1 MNKTNKILCPFDTGS
16 IIYKTNIYI
25 KLDEWQDVEE
35 GGQGGGGFDTFIYN
49 TALVN
54 HSLQMKYRKTLITSL
69 PQSKFKTSRTPS
81 NLPLS
86 VKSDCR
92 LR

>member
-1 MNKTNKILCPFDTGS
+1 M
-16 IIYKTNIYI
+16 
-25 KLDEWQDVEE
+25 E
-35 GGQGGGGFDTFIYN
+35 GGGGAKKEGGSIPFIYS

-54 HSLQMKYRKTLITSL
+54 HSLQVKYRKTLINSL
-69 PQSKFKTSRTPS
+69 PQSKFKPSCTPS